1 MTGSVGERP
10 RREMEEET
18 FLLRLQ
24 TELDSLPVVDVAV
37 ALDYALN
44 DRELLSELVLR
55 YLEVTGERVQE
66 MQQACEDGA
75 LDQVRRTAHA
85 MKGGSYYVGAMR
97 MIALVQALQL
107 QEDCVTAGQ
116 LIRWVAEEYA
126 SLQRQYRELKIIA

>member
-1 MTGSVGERP
+1 MLE
-10 RREMEEET
+10 
-18 FLLRLQ
+18 RLQ
-24 TELDSLPVVDVAV
+24 AELETLPAVDIAV

-66 MQQACEDGA
+66 MQLACEAGA

-107 QEDCVTAGQ
+107 QEDLRTADR
-116 LIRWVAEEYA
+116 LIQWVGEEYA
-126 SLQRQYRELKIIA
+126 RLQQQYRELKILA